1 MHYQDINHLAAHV
14 KLSVSYRLVSACL
27 TSFAEEAK
35 KKQLIKLVKKTYIMF
50 DIQAYLTQT
59 GGFFKSLQKYKFSL
73 GFKGEKSRPSLKLS
87 LEKAYMT
94 KI

>member
-1 MHYQDINHLAAHV
+1 
-14 KLSVSYRLVSACL
+14 
-27 TSFAEEAK
+27 
-35 KKQLIKLVKKTYIMF
+35 MF